1 MILAIETS
9 CDDTCAAVV
18 EPDGRRARS
27 NVVHTQTEHARYGGV
42 VPEVASRAHLER
54 LDGVISASLIEANIT
69 VDDVTHVAVTV
80 RPGLIGALLVGVAAA
95 KGLAYARSLPLVPV
109 NHLKGH
115 VASAYL
121 ADPSLE
127 PPFVALIASGGHTAL
142 YSVEAAGQMYLL
154 GETLDD
160 AAGEALDKGARMLGL
175 GFPGGPEISKAA
187 KSGDPTRY
195 DFPVGLKNR
204 DNLDFSFS
212 GLKTSLLYKLK
223 ALGEE
228 GAREELPHLAASYE
242 AAVVAALDKEEFASV
257 DALLKKAGMT
267 LVSTIGG
274 ASGPLYGTF
283 LLRTGTA
290 LADMAEISGAQFGA
304 ALRAGVEGIVARGK
318 AELGDKTMY
327 DAWAPA
333 VDAYDAA
340 IDSGGDVTAALQ
352 AAAEAAARGRDE
364 TTPMVARKGR
374 ASYLG
379 ERSAGHQDPGAT
391 STTLLLESAAAT
403 LS

>member
-1 MILAIETS
+1 MSGCYKRPVILAIETS

-69 VDDVTHVAVTV
+69 LDDVTHVAVTV

-142 YSVEAAGQMYLL
+142 YSVDAAGQMHLL

-175 GFPGGPEISKAA
+175 GFPGGPEISKTA

-242 AAVVAALDKEEFASV
+242 AAVVAALSRK
-257 DALLKKAGMT
+257 LLRAADIHESPT
-267 LVSTIGG
+267 LVVAGGVAANGLLRRRLGEECEKLGLRLVVPSPELCTDNAAMIG
-274 ASGPLYGTF
+274 AS
-283 LLRTGTA
+283 
-290 LADMAEISGAQFGA
+290 
-304 ALRAGVEGIVARGK
+304 
-318 AELGDKTMY
+318 
-327 DAWAPA
+327 
-333 VDAYDAA
+333 
-340 IDSGGDVTAALQ
+340 
-352 AAAEAAARGRDE
+352 AARSPSIPFPDYLSLN
-364 TTPMVARKGR
+364 AR
-374 ASYLG
+374 SV
-379 ERSAGHQDPGAT
+379 
-391 STTLLLESAAAT
+391 
-403 LS
+403 